1 MRGGRLCGLDGDAAR
16 LAAAGLVR
24 LGAQEWV
31 GDAAGAPAWL
41 GRMRAASFA
50 DAWLAFGE
58 PPVPGLRVP
67 AGEVLRA
74 LAYRAAEL
82 VLQAREGDVPAVL
95 EWLGRRSAEAREQAG
110 RAEVTHPAEPA
121 ALALVW
127 HGVQAVTAGDGD
139 GGGGGGGD
147 ASAHGREAHGR
158 EAQGQEAE
166 GREAHGR
173 RIDERG
179 EAYVRERHRR
189 RDTLALMLA
198 CARIAAAALVESC
211 GGDPGRV
218 DGWLEED
225 AARYMALGGP
235 APLWVPGRPGQPTG

>member
-127 HGVQAVTAGDGD
+127 HGVQAVTAGEGD
-139 GGGGGGGD
+139 GGGG
-147 ASAHGREAHGR
+147 ASAAGR
-158 EAQGQEAE
+158 EAE

-198 CARIAAAALVESC
+198 CARIAAAALVDSC

>member
-41 GRMRAASFA
+41 GRLRAASFA

-58 PPVPGLRVP
+58 TAVPGLRVP

-127 HGVQAVTAGDGD
+127 HGVQAVTADD
-139 GGGGGGGD
+139 GGGGGG
-147 ASAHGREAHGR
+147 ASAHGR
-158 EAQGQEAE
+158 EAE

-179 EAYVRERHRR
+179 EAYVRERYHR

-235 APLWVPGRPGQPTG
+235 APLWVPGRPGQPAG

>member
-95 EWLGRRSAEAREQAG
+95 EWLGRRSAEAREQAS

-127 HGVQAVTAGDGD
+127 HGVQAVTVGEGD
-139 GGGGGGGD
+139 GGGG
-147 ASAHGREAHGR
+147 ASAH
-158 EAQGQEAE
+158 

-198 CARIAAAALVESC
+198 CARIAAAALVDSC

>member
-58 PPVPGLRVP
+58 PPAPGLRVP

-127 HGVQAVTAGDGD
+127 HGVQAVTADADAD
-139 GGGGGGGD
+139 GGGGYGGGG
-147 ASAHGREAHGR
+147 ASA
-158 EAQGQEAE
+158 AE

-179 EAYVRERHRR
+179 EAYVRERYHR

-235 APLWVPGRPGQPTG
+235 VPLWVPGRPGQPTG

>member
-41 GRMRAASFA
+41 GPVRAASFA

-110 RAEVTHPAEPA
+110 RAEVAHPAEPA

-127 HGVQAVTAGDGD
+127 HGVQAVTADD
-139 GGGGGGGD
+139 GGGDG
-147 ASAHGREAHGR
+147 
-158 EAQGQEAE
+158 
-166 GREAHGR
+166 EAHGR

-179 EAYVRERHRR
+179 EAYVRERHHRQ
-189 RDTLALMLA
+189 DTLALMLA

>member
-1 MRGGRLCGLDGDAAR
+1 MRGGRLLGLDGDAAR

-31 GDAAGAPAWL
+31 GGAAGAPAWL
-41 GRMRAASFA
+41 GRLRAASFA
-50 DAWLAFGE
+50 DTWLAFGE
-58 PPVPGLRVP
+58 PPAPGLRVP

-82 VLQAREGDVPAVL
+82 VLQARERDVPAVL

-110 RAEVTHPAEPA
+110 RAEVAHPAEPA

-127 HGVQAVTAGDGD
+127 HGVQAVTAD
-139 GGGGGGGD
+139 GGSGG
-147 ASAHGREAHGR
+147 ASAADRESHGRESR
-158 EAQGQEAE
+158 E
-166 GREAHGR
+166 RKSHGR

-189 RDTLALMLA
+189 QDTLALMLA

-235 APLWVPGRPGQPTG
+235 VPLWVPGRPGQPTG

>member
-31 GDAAGAPAWL
+31 GDAAGVPAWL
-41 GRMRAASFA
+41 GPVRAASFA

-110 RAEVTHPAEPA
+110 RAEVAHPAEPA

-127 HGVQAVTAGDGD
+127 HGVQAVTADDGGED
-139 GGGGGGGD
+139 GGG
-147 ASAHGREAHGR
+147 
-158 EAQGQEAE
+158 
-166 GREAHGR
+166 EAHGR

-179 EAYVRERHRR
+179 EAYVRERHHRQ
-189 RDTLALMLA
+189 DTLALMLA